1 MKFEET
7 LKKLE
12 LIVDELEDG
21 NISLDKAIKRYQEGM
36 LLSKQ
41 CLDSLDKAEKKVQ
54 VCLKDKDGK
63 ITIKNFKDKNYAGK
77 D

>member
-7 LKKLE
+7 LEKLE
-12 LIVDELEDG
+12 SIVDDLEG
-21 NISLDKAIKRYQEGM
+21 SNISLDKAIKKYQEGM
-36 LLSKQ
+36 SLSKQ
-41 CLDSLDKAEKKVQ
+41 CLDLLNKAEKKVQ

-63 ITIKNFKDKNYAGK
+63 IKLKNFKDKDYAGE